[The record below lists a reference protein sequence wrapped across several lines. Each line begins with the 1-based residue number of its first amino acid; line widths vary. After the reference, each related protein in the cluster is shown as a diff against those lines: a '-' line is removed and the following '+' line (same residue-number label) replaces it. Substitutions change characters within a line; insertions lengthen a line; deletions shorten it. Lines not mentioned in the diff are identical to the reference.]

1 MLKKC
6 FALLL
11 GVSFL
16 FFGCPNAMEMIQ
28 SIKDTSNPSTGG
40 GGTPT
45 GAFVISEK
53 NAKIAQISLDAS
65 DLNNNTGTDKVY
77 VWKSASNGAQADT
90 LGRNH
95 SIQLATVPGARANS
109 AVIKGDTT
117 PYATYGDDGTKFGQK
132 VSKGG
137 SYADIGS
144 FRIPAINKV
153 TLPNGKT
160 RLIAAFDV
168 RYRGAYNGG
177 GDCHLDTNGET
188 GVDITV
194 LYSDDGGDTWTPAVN
209 KKTGKKP
216 AIDVENTNDGSAEA
230 KGQTTKKHSNT
241 NTLDICDPQLTVMPN
256 GHIYIGMA
264 AGSGN
269 QPAYSN
275 FRVFRSTDYGET
287 WEESSK
293 STPNKDETN
302 SFRNVWGLN
311 YGNAT
316 SNNFKHVM
324 TTPGHG
330 IILTKDVP
338 GSSSFKKGQ
347 AVMPIFHNCASG
359 AYGYIYLA
367 TGSGVPED
375 WSTSNFSPDTC
386 YNGNSHIEEGLVCQ
400 LDDGSLLLYS
410 KLTGQNTTARFQR
423 YTGNSWTNNLNQPTP
438 FAAGKN
444 CQVSIL
450 KVADGDGV
458 TKHGVVAFSFSGN
471 SAGDAA
477 NATQNAGRGN
487 ITVCFAR
494 DLSTKRNGTEH
505 PLDDGEP
512 YYIKIRTQGQSYFGY
527 TDLVMIDDDT
537 LGILFENYSSGAND
551 IHGMRFA
558 RVNIRPIID
567 KLSQP

>member
-45 GAFVISEK
+45 GAFVISEN

-65 DLNNNTGTDKVY
+65 DLTNNTGTDKVY
-77 VWKSASNGAQADT
+77 VWTTRSNGGQADT
-90 LGRNH
+90 LGKNH
-95 SIQLATVPGARANS
+95 SIQIATVPGAGANPS
-109 AVIKGDTT
+109 VIKGDTT
-117 PYATYGDDGTKFGQK
+117 PYAEYGDNGTKFGTQK
-132 VSKGG
+132 
-137 SYADIGS
+137 SYANIGS
-144 FRIPAINKV
+144 FRIPAVNKV

-168 RYRGAYNGG
+168 RYRGAFNGG

-194 LYSDDGGDTWTPAVN
+194 LYSDDGGDTWTPSKN
-209 KKTGKKP
+209 KKTNKKP
-216 AIDVENTNDGSAEA
+216 AIDVENTNDGSADA
-230 KGQTTKKHSNT
+230 AGRTTKQHSAA
-241 NTLDICDPQLTVMPN
+241 NTLDVCDPQLTVMPN

-269 QPAYSN
+269 QKVYSN
-275 FRVFRSTDYGET
+275 FRVFRSTDHGET
-287 WEESSK
+287 WEESPK
-293 STPNKDETN
+293 STPNMNEST

-311 YGNAT
+311 YGSAT
-316 SNNFKHVM
+316 SANFKHVM

-338 GSSSFKKGQ
+338 NSSSFKKGQ
-347 AVMPIFHNCASG
+347 AVMPIFHNCADSG
-359 AYGYIYLA
+359 GKGYMYLA
-367 TGSGVPED
+367 TGSGVPEN
-375 WSTSNFSPDTC
+375 WSTNNFSPDTC
-386 YNGNSHIEEGLVCQ
+386 YNGSDNIEEGNVCQ

-423 YTGNSWTNNLNQPTP
+423 YTGNSWTNNLNQPDA
-438 FAAGKN
+438 FAGGKN

-450 KVADGDGV
+450 KVAEGDGM

-471 SAGDAA
+471 SAGNAT

-494 DLSTKRNGTEH
+494 DLSTTTSGTTH
-505 PLDDGEP
+505 PLDSSEP

>member
-53 NAKIAQISLDAS
+53 NAKIAQISLTDLDSTAS
-65 DLNNNTGTDKVY
+65 DKVY
-77 VWKSASNGAQADT
+77 VWTKRGNGDQKDT

-109 AVIKGDTT
+109 AVIKGDTS
-117 PYATYGDDGTKFGQK
+117 PYATYGDDGTKFGAQK
-132 VSKGG
+132 I
-137 SYADIGS
+137 YADIGS

-168 RYRGAYNGG
+168 RYRGAFNGG
-177 GDCHLDTNGET
+177 GDCNPDTNGET
-188 GVDITV
+188 GVDGTV

-216 AIDVENTNDGSAEA
+216 ALDVENTNDGSKEA
-230 KGQTTKKHSNT
+230 AGQTTKRHSPQ
-241 NTLDICDPQLTVMPN
+241 NTLDICDPQVSVMPN
-256 GHIYIGMA
+256 GHIYVGVA

-269 QPAYSN
+269 TPTYSN

-293 STPNKDETN
+293 STPDITVAT
-302 SFRNVWGLN
+302 SFRNEWGKTYQN
-311 YGNAT
+311 GVGGYPN
-316 SNNFKHVM
+316 SFKHVM

-330 IILTKDVP
+330 IILKKDVP
-338 GSSSFKKGQ
+338 GSPSFKAGQ
-347 AVMPIFHNCASG
+347 AVMQIFDNCAQNG
-359 AYGYIYLA
+359 GNGYMYLA
-367 TGSGVPED
+367 TGTGDPES
-375 WSTSNFSPDTC
+375 WSTSNFSTVTAS
-386 YNGNSHIEEGLVCQ
+386 NGNQNIEEGNVCQ
-400 LDDGSLLLYS
+400 LDDGSLLLYHKRTS
-410 KLTGQNTTARFQR
+410 NGHAWFQR
-423 YTGNSWTNNLNQPTP
+423 FKDNQWTNNLNHPDAFIGGQ
-438 FAAGKN
+438 N

-450 KVADGDGV
+450 KVADGDGI
-458 TKHGVVAFSFSGN
+458 TKHGVVAFSYSGN
-471 SAGDAA
+471 SARNASNAA
-477 NATQNAGRGN
+477 QNAGRGN

-494 DLSTKRNGTEH
+494 DLSTTTSGTTH
-505 PLDDGEP
+505 PLDSSEP